1 MTTQTS
7 STAAPSSGGPSV
19 FAKLKGSMGQSG
31 IFAALLLIIA
41 FFAIINPNFLSPG
54 NITNIILQYSYILVL
69 AIGMLMVIV
78 LAQIDLSVGSIVALA
93 GAVAGVLLIQTGL
106 PWWLG
111 VLAAILV
118 GVLAGAWN
126 GFWVAYI
133 GIPGFI
139 VTLGGMMV
147 FRGLTYQ
154 VLDNVSLS
162 PFPSEYYTIANG
174 FLNGLLGGRGFDVL
188 TLVIFG
194 LGVVAFAFSELRT
207 RKSRIEYGQ
216 PVASMGV
223 SIAKIVIV
231 AAVVMWFGYQ
241 LSVARGL
248 PIILIIL
255 AALILIYTVVTQKT
269 AFGRSI
275 YSIGGNKEAARL
287 SGINVKRV
295 TFWTYVHLGFLCGVA
310 GVAFSARM
318 NGAQPA
324 AGSGFELEAIAACF
338 IGGASTTGGTG
349 RVVGAIIGG
358 LIMAVLSNGMQLMGA
373 DTSTQ
378 QIVKGLVLLAAVAL
392 DVFNRRKAGL
402 Q

>member
-7 STAAPSSGGPSV
+7 TETVKKPEKAGTTKFGG
-19 FAKLKGSMGQSG
+19 LRQSG
-31 IFAALLLIIA
+31 IFLALIVIIA
-41 FFAIINPNFLSPG
+41 FFAILNPNFLSPG
-54 NITNIILQYSYILVL
+54 NITNIILQYSYILIL

-78 LAQIDLSVGSIVALA
+78 LAQIDLSVGSILALA
-93 GAVAGVLLIQTGL
+93 GAVSGVLLIQMGL
-106 PWWLG
+106 PWWVG
-111 VLAAILV
+111 VLAAIGV

-139 VTLGGMMV
+139 VTLGGMML

-162 PFPSEYYTIANG
+162 PFPGQYYNIANG
-174 FLNGLLGGRGFDVL
+174 FLNGLLGGMGFDVF
-188 TLVIFG
+188 TLVVFG
-194 LGVVAFAFSELRT
+194 LGVALYALSEF
-207 RKSRIEYGQ
+207 RKRQGRIRYGQ
-216 PVASMGV
+216 PVASVPMT
-223 SIAKIVIV
+223 IAKIVV
-231 AAVVMWFGYQ
+231 VGAAVMWFAYQ

-255 AALILIYTVVTQKT
+255 GVLVFAYVVLTQKT
-269 AFGRSI
+269 AFGRGI
-275 YSIGGNKEAARL
+275 YAIGGNKEAARL
-287 SGINVKRV
+287 SGINVRKI

-324 AGSGFELEAIAACF
+324 AGVAFELDAIAACF

-349 RVVGAIIGG
+349 RIAGAIIGG

-392 DVFNRRKAGL
+392 DVLNRRKAGL

>member
-1 MTTQTS
+1 MTTTVTEPINKKES
-7 STAAPSSGGPSV
+7 LGISWIRGT
-19 FAKLKGSMGQSG
+19 MRQSG
-31 IFAALLLIIA
+31 IFVALMVIIA
-41 FFAIINPNFLSPG
+41 FFAILNPSFLSPG
-54 NITNIILQYSYILVL
+54 NITNIILQYSYILIL
-69 AIGMLMVIV
+69 AIGMLMVII

-93 GAVAGVLLIQTGL
+93 GAVAGVLLIQMGL
-106 PWWLG
+106 PWWIG
-111 VLAAILV
+111 VLAAIGV

-147 FRGLTYQ
+147 FRGLTYE
-154 VLDNVSLS
+154 VLGNVSLS
-162 PFPSEYYTIANG
+162 PFPAQYYTIANG
-174 FLNGLLGGRGFDVL
+174 FLNGLFGGMGFDVF
-188 TLVIFG
+188 TLVLFG
-194 LGVVAFAFSELRT
+194 LGVVAFAWLELRT
-207 RKSRIEYGQ
+207 RKTRMEYGQ
-216 PVASMGV
+216 TVSSMGFT
-223 SIAKIVIV
+223 IAKILIV
-231 AAVVMWFGYQ
+231 GLAVMWFAYQ

-255 AALILIYTVVTQKT
+255 AALVLIYTVVTQKT
-269 AFGRSI
+269 TFGRNI
-275 YSIGGNKEAARL
+275 YAIGGNKDAARL
-287 SGINVKRV
+287 SGVNVKKV

-324 AGSGFELEAIAACF
+324 AGIGFELDAIAACF

-349 RVVGAIIGG
+349 RVAGAIIGG
-358 LIMAVLSNGMQLMGA
+358 LIMAVLSNGMQLMGI

-378 QIVKGLVLLAAVAL
+378 QVVKGLVLLAAVAL

-402 Q
+402 A

>member
-1 MTTQTS
+1 MTTTVTEPLNKKES
-7 STAAPSSGGPSV
+7 LGISWIRGT
-19 FAKLKGSMGQSG
+19 MRQSG
-31 IFAALLLIIA
+31 IFVALMVIIA
-41 FFAIINPNFLSPG
+41 FFAILNPSFLSPG
-54 NITNIILQYSYILVL
+54 NITNIILQYSYILIL
-69 AIGMLMVIV
+69 AIGMLMVII

-93 GAVAGVLLIQTGL
+93 GAVAGVLLIQMGL
-106 PWWLG
+106 PWWIG
-111 VLAAILV
+111 VLAAIGV

-147 FRGLTYQ
+147 FRGLTYE
-154 VLDNVSLS
+154 VLGNVSLS
-162 PFPSEYYTIANG
+162 PFPAQYYTIANG
-174 FLNGLLGGRGFDVL
+174 FLNGLFGGMGFDVF
-188 TLVIFG
+188 TLVLFG
-194 LGVVAFAFSELRT
+194 LGVVAFAWLELRT
-207 RKSRIEYGQ
+207 RKTRMEYGQ
-216 PVASMGV
+216 TV
-223 SIAKIVIV
+223 SSIGFTIAKILIV
-231 AAVVMWFGYQ
+231 GLAVMWFAYQ

-255 AALILIYTVVTQKT
+255 AALVLIYTVVTQKT
-269 AFGRSI
+269 TFGRNI
-275 YSIGGNKEAARL
+275 YAIGGNKDAARL
-287 SGINVKRV
+287 SGVNVKKV

-324 AGSGFELEAIAACF
+324 AGIGFELDAIAACF

-349 RVVGAIIGG
+349 RVAGAIIGG
-358 LIMAVLSNGMQLMGA
+358 LIMAVLSNGMQLMGI

-378 QIVKGLVLLAAVAL
+378 QVVKGLVLLAAVAL

-402 Q
+402 A